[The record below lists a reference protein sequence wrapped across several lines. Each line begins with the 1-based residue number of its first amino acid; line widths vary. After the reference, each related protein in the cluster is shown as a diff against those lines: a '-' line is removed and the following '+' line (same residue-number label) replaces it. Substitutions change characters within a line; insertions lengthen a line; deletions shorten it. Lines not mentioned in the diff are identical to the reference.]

1 MASSTLQGAL
11 KNGFG
16 EAVMAC
22 IMPKPCKFPFLDSC
36 KMFLWTYKEVG
47 LTLHPV
53 IGLVLQTGDTE
64 ASQALGFDSLDPF
77 FRVSKQVPRFTAIEE
92 DGGDKRLVEK

>member
-1 MASSTLQGAL
+1 MGHMKVNVAAHLA
-11 KNGFG
+11 
-16 EAVMAC
+16 
-22 IMPKPCKFPFLDSC
+22 
-36 KMFLWTYKEVG
+36 
-47 LTLHPV
+47 